1 VQEKTLLEVPH
12 NLERKLN
19 MILKFVPFENEKS
32 SQIWVFKKLAVSL
45 VALLS
50 LASYLASLVILLLAS
65 KTTK

>member
-1 VQEKTLLEVPH
+1 VQEKTLLGVPH
-12 NLERKLN
+12 DLERKLN
-19 MILKFVPFENEKS
+19 MTLKFVPFENEKS
-32 SQIWVFKKLAVSL
+32 SQIWVFKKLAISL

>member
-1 VQEKTLLEVPH
+1 VQEKTLLRVPH
-12 NLERKLN
+12 DLERKLN
-19 MILKFVPFENEKS
+19 MILKFVPFESEKS
-32 SQIWVFKKLAVSL
+32 SQIWVFKKLAISL